1 MRFIRTRAET
11 NSESEIRAMKF
22 IRSFSEA
29 ERAVIAIISVM
40 MMVTAMLIY
49 LLLTAPLKNWAG

>member
-1 MRFIRTRAET
+1 
-11 NSESEIRAMKF
+11 MKF

-40 MMVTAMLIY
+40 LMVTAMLIY
-49 LLLTAPLKNWAG
+49 LLMMPPLKNWRDGFG

>member
-1 MRFIRTRAET
+1 
-11 NSESEIRAMKF
+11 MKF

-40 MMVTAMLIY
+40 LMVTAMLIY
-49 LLLTAPLKNWAG
+49 LWLTTPLKNWVA